1 MDIFI
6 SGAAC
11 RAVFSEG
18 AETYF
23 VNLDRPDEHIH
34 CGSDQIP
41 VAAISLLLGNSP
53 DIRRVSAETLEDGLK
68 LSLSDCNKDSS
79 LRLFQLIADFQ
90 EDLDLATDAAS
101 VLEPLLKDD
110 NTHTFLR
117 NYSFAIPVDPGIDQS
132 TPPETFNKYPLCGGL
147 LTQVMASQQHIHA
160 SRAAWERVSKDHF
173 PTRELALLAEKRF
186 VECGGFWH
194 IVQTMLGNSTRDDVA
209 IHLLML
215 GGDLY
220 GSRQL
225 VNSWIDAL
233 GLERTPK
240 AERSTIKFSMVSSL
254 EGAAYS
260 SEVGS
265 PAFFGKSSDKFQRVT
280 GEKDAVVAR
289 IQRNDLRNARRLLVN
304 WCHRR

>member
-1 MDIFI
+1 MI
-6 SGAAC
+6 
-11 RAVFSEG
+11 V
-18 AETYF
+18 
-23 VNLDRPDEHIH
+23 
-34 CGSDQIP
+34 
-41 VAAISLLLGNSP
+41 
-53 DIRRVSAETLEDGLK
+53 
-68 LSLSDCNKDSS
+68 
-79 LRLFQLIADFQ
+79 DFQ
-90 EDLDLATDAAS
+90 EDLDLATDVAS

-110 NTHTFLR
+110 NTYTFLR
-117 NYSFAIPVDPGIDQS
+117 NYSFAIPADPGIDQS

-147 LTQVMASQQHIHA
+147 LTQVMASPQHIYT
-160 SRAAWERVSKDHF
+160 SRATWERVSKDHF

-215 GGDLY
+215 GEDLY

-233 GLERTPK
+233 GLERNPK
-240 AERSTIKFSMVSSL
+240 AERSPIEFSMVSSL
-254 EGAAYS
+254 EGVAYS

-280 GEKDAVVAR
+280 AEKDAVVVR
-289 IQRNDLRNARRLLVN
+289 IQRNDLRNARRFTSELVS
-304 WCHRR
+304 WQVKEGDAEFAAKTLCSLAQEAKRLGESSLQLEWSLQATEIYPDDPWSFAQAGDALVAQYRYAEAIEYFKLAGMKGRQSLRTPG